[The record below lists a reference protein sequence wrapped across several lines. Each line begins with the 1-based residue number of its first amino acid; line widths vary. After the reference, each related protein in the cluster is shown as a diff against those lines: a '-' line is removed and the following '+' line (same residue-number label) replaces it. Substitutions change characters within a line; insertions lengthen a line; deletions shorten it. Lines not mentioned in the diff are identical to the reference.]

1 MSRFLLIALVAL
13 LAGSVTAGTAG
24 GATGKTVVIKDIDFH
39 PKVLSVSKGAKVT
52 WQFRDTVVSHN
63 VTSYGKTHFHSSTS
77 RMTGSYAVTF
87 AKAGTYLY
95 RCTIHANMFGKVI
108 VR

>member
-1 MSRFLLIALVAL
+1 ML
-13 LAGSVTAGTAG
+13 LATSVMSSVAG

-39 PKVLSVSKGAKVT
+39 PKVLSVAKGARVT
-52 WQFRDTVVSHN
+52 WQFRDADVSHN

-77 RMTGSYAVTF
+77 RVSGSYAVTF
-87 AKAGTYLY
+87 AKTGTYLY
-95 RCTIHANMFGKVI
+95 RCTIHANMYGKVI